1 VVAAEQLDSKAAYV
15 ACSGGRNRARIFTP
29 EKEHLLE
36 DLKRTSDRLAASDVI
51 GTSHRISW
59 RVGAMGIMMDYRR
72 AEKPRRR

>member
-59 RVGAMGIMMDYRR
+59 RVGADGHYDGLPQGGEPER
-72 AEKPRRR
+72 